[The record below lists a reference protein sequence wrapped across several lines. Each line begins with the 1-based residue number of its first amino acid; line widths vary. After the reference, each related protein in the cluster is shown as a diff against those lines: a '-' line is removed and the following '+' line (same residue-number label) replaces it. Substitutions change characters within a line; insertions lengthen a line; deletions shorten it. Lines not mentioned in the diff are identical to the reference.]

1 MGTNSDLYLIGIA
14 VLIFLIIVFLYLRK
28 ISNSGKLKVKIE
40 EVPESFKEDKSLEIE
55 GQQAFEFNEEEIK
68 SYEEDQELAILN
80 LISVDRSM
88 FDNDQVYG
96 FLTNYGAILKN
107 NYFSYQDING
117 NEIFRV
123 ANALNPGTFEN
134 DTKTFAIVAASNLS
148 LTNDPVDAVKQMLT
162 HDPDYSK
169 ITEKRISKFLY
180 NDEMPDPD
188 LIIRTS
194 GEQRISNFLLWQSAY
209 SEFLFL
215 EELWPDFSRQSLHKA
230 IREYQNRTRRFG
242 DL

>member
-14 VLIFLIIVFLYLRK
+14 ILIFLIIVFLYLRK

-123 ANALNPGTFEN
+123 ANALNPGTFQN

-148 LTNDPVDAVKQMLT
+148 LTTDPVDAVKQMIS
-162 HDPDYSK
+162 HIESRAQD
-169 ITEKRISKFLY
+169 IARIKQVQ
-180 NDEMPDPD
+180 
-188 LIIRTS
+188 TS
-194 GEQRISNFLLWQSAY
+194 TKKEV
-209 SEFLFL
+209 E
-215 EELWPDFSRQSLHKA
+215 
-230 IREYQNRTRRFG
+230 
-242 DL
+242 

>member
-123 ANALNPGTFEN
+123 ANALNPGTFDN

-148 LTNDPVDAVKQMLT
+148 LTTDPVDAVKQMIEFSVSFSEKV
-162 HDPDYSK
+162 HASICDEERAP
-169 ITEKRISKFLY
+169 ITKQMISHIESRAQDIARIKQVQ
-180 NDEMPDPD
+180 
-188 LIIRTS
+188 TS
-194 GEQRISNFLLWQSAY
+194 TKKEV
-209 SEFLFL
+209 E
-215 EELWPDFSRQSLHKA
+215 
-230 IREYQNRTRRFG
+230 
-242 DL
+242 